1 MAYAT
6 GLADGLSRAS
16 ELRNVLQQ
24 VYDQCGPKAY
34 LHRQTVPYPAAV
46 FAAMTTTEVDSTFD
60 FPDRH
65 LMHRIAKA
73 LSQ

>member
-16 ELRNVLQQ
+16 ELRALLQET
-24 VYDQCGPKAY
+24 YDTLGPKAY
-34 LHRQTVPYPAAV
+34 LHRQQVPYPLAV
-46 FAAMTTTEVDSTFD
+46 FAAMTAGEVDSTFD
-60 FPDRH
+60 FPNRQ

-73 LSQ
+73 LSE